1 MEEKLYL
8 VKSKGFRAYV
18 VATDTN
24 QAWNKFK
31 EWIDGLGVGGD
42 GYGWYWEREFESI
55 EIVANA
61 NEHTPKS
68 KDGLSYDDRNKD
80 DKLIL

>member
-42 GYGWYWEREFESI
+42 GYGWSWEREFKSV
-55 EIVANA
+55 EIVADANA
-61 NEHTPKS
+61 RSPKTTE
-68 KDGLSYDDRNKD
+68 GTAWDDRDKN